1 MRSFSTTTTTQYPRQ
16 NAGKRFPGRDANRN
30 RGQSALRGTGLNPR
44 TTLSVKLQDL
54 AVPRKEEKRKPLEIN
69 ENHGLYHFFNR
80 DHSVSIRTPS
90 QLAQHG
96 RAWTTLEL
104 DRKSFDDLHTLW
116 WMCVRER
123 NRIYT
128 DHLERKRLRAG
139 YGDLEGQVRDK
150 TVQKTMRGIRE
161 VLERRV
167 YAWEDARAL
176 VEGDDE
182 IELVNGELV
191 YTPSPLKVKEIYEEE
206 EDGAGDVS

>member
-1 MRSFSTTTTTQYPRQ
+1 M
-16 NAGKRFPGRDANRN
+16 
-30 RGQSALRGTGLNPR
+30 
-44 TTLSVKLQDL
+44 
-54 AVPRKEEKRKPLEIN
+54 
-69 ENHGLYHFFNR
+69 
-80 DHSVSIRTPS
+80 
-90 QLAQHG
+90 
-96 RAWTTLEL
+96 
-104 DRKSFDDLHTLW
+104 
-116 WMCVRER
+116 RER